1 LDLSNVR
8 ADGVT
13 SPDQREQLQAAL
25 GAHLTIERILGR
37 GGMATVYLAHDSK
50 HGRSVALKVLHPEL
64 SATLGPERFRREI
77 ALAAKLQHPHILGVY
92 DSGETPTGQLWF
104 TMPYVEGESLRDRL
118 RREHQLS
125 VEDALRIARDIGGA
139 LDYAHRSGFVHR
151 DIKPENILFSGDHAL
166 LADFGVARSMDAITP
181 PGETRRPSGETLTHT
196 GFAVGTPA
204 YMSPEQASGDRTL
217 DARTDEYALAAVVYE
232 MLAGETPFVAS
243 TPQAMIAKMMA
254 SAAPSVRIVR
264 RDVSRGVDTAI
275 RKALA
280 ATPAARYPSAGAFVT
295 ALETG
300 VGQDGGEPRV
310 ALRWVAAAVLA
321 IVLLAGG
328 GYYWYTRSTAASGPV
343 MLAVL
348 PFDNVGDS
356 ANAYFAE
363 GITDEIRSKLTGLS
377 GLQVIASASSNDYR
391 HTKKSPK
398 EIGREL
404 GVHYLLVGQVRW
416 DRHSGPG
423 GQPRVRVDPELV
435 QVDGVR
441 VPTARWQ
448 QSMDA
453 PLVDVFKVQTDIAT
467 AVAEQ
472 LRLTL
477 GSGERATL
485 AQRPTRNMDAYDA
498 FLRGEAYDAEG
509 NGASSERAAI
519 AAYQE
524 AVHLDSGFA
533 QAWANLAYAHINVY
547 GSGSLST
554 AEGDSALRD
563 ARRALAIAPD
573 LADAHSTMSY
583 YYSVVERDFAKALSE
598 ARSAH
603 AETNPKLLDQLG
615 YAEERLGQWD
625 STVANLQTAVQLDP
639 REPGALAD
647 LGFALMYLRRYP
659 GAKAALDR
667 ARALNPGD
675 LTDVEW
681 RVMASVG
688 EGDLA
693 SAQQVLH
700 TVPATVDQT
709 SLVVAIAPERR
720 QQWMLDDAQRRHLL
734 TLGPAEFDDDR
745 PTWALTLAEAY
756 STLGDARRSRAYAD
770 SAVAAYKAMVLKM
783 PANAGAYSGLG
794 VAYAYAGRSAD
805 AVTAGEH
812 GVALLPLA
820 RDARVGVV
828 YLHNLAVIYTMTKQP
843 ERAIDV
849 LDTLVNHPGY
859 LSPGWIRIDPTFAVL
874 RGNPRFDR
882 LTSAHRTDSAG
893 QSSLRRGR
901 RVPGPTFAAE
911 EGHSSRLRPLEIGDE
926 ERDARRAVIQAVR
939 MRGRIGGGD
948 SRGARGERGG
958 APIPRSVASCPI
970 PREQRIG
977 QTRQPAADA
986 GVGVGRVLPGTP
998 GCAVG

>member
-8 ADGVT
+8 AHGVT
-13 SPDQREQLQAAL
+13 SPDPREQLQAAL
-25 GAHLTIERILGR
+25 GAQLTIERILGR
-37 GGMATVYLAHDSK
+37 GGMATVYLAHDPK
-50 HGRSVALKVLHPEL
+50 HGRPVALKVLHPEL

-125 VEDALRIARDIGGA
+125 VEDALRIARDIGDA
-139 LDYAHRSGFVHR
+139 LDFAHRAGFVHR

-166 LADFGVARSMDAITP
+166 LADFGVARSIDAITP
-181 PGETRRPSGETLTHT
+181 PGDTRHPSVETLTHS

-217 DARTDEYALAAVVYE
+217 DARTDEYALAVVVYE

-300 VGQDGGEPRV
+300 VAQDGQEPRV
-310 ALRWVAAAVLA
+310 PLRWLAAAVLA

-328 GYYWYTRSTAASGPV
+328 GYFWYARSTAAPGPV

-363 GITDEIRSKLTGLS
+363 GITDEIRSKLTGLP
-377 GLQVIASASSNDYR
+377 GLQVIASGSSNDYR
-391 HTKKSPK
+391 HTTKSPK

-404 GVHYLLVGQVRW
+404 GVHYLLVGRVRW
-416 DRHSGPG
+416 DRHSGADG
-423 GQPRVRVDPELV
+423 TPRVRVDPELV

-441 VPTARWQ
+441 IPTARWQ

-477 GSGERATL
+477 GAGERATL
-485 AQRPTRNMDAYDA
+485 AQRPTLNMDAYDA
-498 FLRGEAYDAEG
+498 FLRGDAYDEAG
-509 NGASSERAAI
+509 TGANSQRAAI

-524 AVHLDSGFA
+524 AVHLDPGFA
-533 QAWANLAYAHINVY
+533 QAWANLARAHVNVY
-547 GSGSLST
+547 GTGGASA
-554 AEGDSALRD
+554 AEGDSALTD
-563 ARRALAIAPD
+563 ARRALAISPD
-573 LADAHSTMSY
+573 LADAHGAMSY
-583 YYSVVERDFAKALSE
+583 YYSVVERDFAKAQAE
-598 ARSAH
+598 ARPGRAG
-603 AETNPKLLDQLG
+603 TNPRLLDLVG

-625 STVANLQTAVQLDP
+625 SAVANLQTAVQLDP
-639 REPGALAD
+639 REPETSAD
-647 LGFALMYLRRYP
+647 LGFALVNLRRYT
-659 GAKAALDR
+659 GAKIALDH
-667 ARALNPGD
+667 ALALTPGD
-675 LTDVEW
+675 LTAIEW
-681 RVMASVG
+681 RVMASLG

-693 SAQQVLH
+693 GAQRVLH

-709 SLVVAIAPERR
+709 SLVTAIAPERG
-720 QQWMLDDAQRRHLL
+720 QEWMLDDAQRRLLL
-734 TLGPAEFDDDR
+734 TLHPSDFDDDR
-745 PTWALTLAEAY
+745 ATWALTLAEAY
-756 STLGDARRSRAYAD
+756 ATLGDAPRSRAYAD
-770 SAVAAYKAMVLKM
+770 TAVAADKAVILRT
-783 PANAGAYSGLG
+783 PARAEPYSDLG
-794 VAYAYAGRSAD
+794 IAYAYVGRPAD
-805 AVTAGEH
+805 AASAGEH
-812 GVALLPLA
+812 AVALLPLS

-828 YLHNLAVIYTMTKQP
+828 YLHQLARIYTMTKQP

-849 LDTLVNHPGY
+849 LDTLVSHPGY
-859 LSPGWIRIDPTFAVL
+859 LSPSWIRIDPEFAPL

-882 LTSAHRTDSAG
+882 LVSTHRADSAG
-893 QSSLRRGR
+893 QSSLRHGR
-901 RVPGPTFAAE
+901 RLPGPTFAAE
-911 EGHSSRLRPLEIGDE
+911 EGHPRHLRPLEISGE
-926 ERDARRAVIQAVR
+926 ERDAHDAVIQAVR
-939 MRGRIGGGD
+939 MRGRVGGGD
-948 SRGARGERGG
+948 ARGAGRECSGT
-958 APIPRSVASCPI
+958 PVPRSVAGCTV

-977 QTRQPAADA
+977 QTRQPAAD
-986 GVGVGRVLPGTP
+986 VGDRVGRVFPGAP
-998 GCAVG
+998 GRAAS